1 MDEKEHNKL
10 IGYAVLAIIA
20 YFILQ
25 ALVPYLIW
33 GVIGLVHLP
42 RIPKTQIKGNL
53 WPIILPTSVFSCR

>member
-33 GVIGLVHLP
+33 GVVGLVCW
-42 RIPKTQIKGNL
+42 RIYLEFQKHK
-53 WPIILPTSVFSCR
+53 